1 MGWLFA
7 LIKSSALGKLLEFV
21 IKALKN
27 AKADAHVTDSKRNID
42 SAIQRLRNKESK
54 ARQRQPTNKQPR

>member
-27 AKADAHVTDSKRNID
+27 AKADAHVTDSKRNIN
-42 SAIQRLRNKESK
+42 SAIERLRDKESE
-54 ARQRQPTNKQPR
+54 AQQRQSPDK

>member
-7 LIKSSALGKLLEFV
+7 LIRSSALGKILEFV

-27 AKADAHVTDSKRNID
+27 AKADAHVVNSKRDIN
-42 SAIQRLRNKESK
+42 SAIERVRNKQSE
-54 ARQRQPTNKQPR
+54 ARQRQSTDK